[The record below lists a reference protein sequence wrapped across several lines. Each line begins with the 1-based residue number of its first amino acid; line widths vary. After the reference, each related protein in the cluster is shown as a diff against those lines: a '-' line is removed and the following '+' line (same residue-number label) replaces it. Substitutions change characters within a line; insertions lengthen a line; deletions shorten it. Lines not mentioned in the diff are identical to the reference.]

1 MSLSSKLAVI
11 VWIRHTERFDDIW
24 AALLKAAR
32 REPEHDTEYDSGRVF
47 AHWDCESPASAQ
59 ALVVALKD
67 VWNRPE
73 IVYVHLADYTKGGRS
88 VTFKDTRFAGP

>member
-32 REPEHDTEYDSGRVF
+32 RDPEADTEYDSGRVF
-47 AHWDCESPASAQ
+47 AHWDCDSVAAAQ
-59 ALVVALKD
+59 ELVTALKT
-67 VWNRPE
+67 VWIRPE
-73 IVYVHLADYTKGGRS
+73 IVYVHVADYTKGERS
-88 VTFKDTRFAGP
+88 VTFKDTRFAGA